1 MQEWDKKPKDKRL
14 SIFLNSEHLLVYNS
28 NMSNN
33 CFIVIIG
40 TYKVVALLYDKTH
53 TNKIQGIFESEIIF
67 KI

>member
-1 MQEWDKKPKDKRL
+1 
-14 SIFLNSEHLLVYNS
+14 
-28 NMSNN
+28 MSNN